1 MEDESL
7 EIPRVK
13 LHILY
18 KPIIKEIDSKL
29 TNPPNYLKY
38 AADYSKYNK
47 IFKKLTM
54 KLDKCSIYISINEH
68 TNEIENIFTY
78 TDSDGNNL
86 LLYCCKKNIP
96 ELCNYIINYYGNKF
110 DIGSINND
118 NKTALIIS
126 IQNNMF
132 DVATNLISA
141 QYLDDHTETNIGQI
155 DNSNKNALDY
165 MLEKVT
171 TDENDKIQVAE
182 NAVIVENKG
191 LIADLFKFYLRS
203 LNYNS
208 IAIRRNPIEFG
219 SVYNYGIA
227 ENYIEIFCKDLY
239 FWKPILEKEFEYE
252 YDEIMKFTTKFCK
265 EKKTAESSINT
276 GKSFTGR
283 KRNINS
289 LLSNATIL
297 NNNRDNNRDSD
308 ETIEMSRRNSY
319 ELYHNLPSEIIP
331 LRHVD
336 VHKYDYGDD
345 YRERNPIPRRNL
357 PVYFPPSKH
366 TQKKQRT
373 RSPDKKNRDP
383 NIEREFTLGG
393 SKKRSR
399 NINKNKSKK
408 YTLRKNQKNR
418 NLGVLLYTVI
428 L

>member
-1 MEDESL
+1 MEDEYL

-18 KPIIKEIDSKL
+18 KTIIKAIDSKL
-29 TNPPNYLKY
+29 TNPPNYSKY

-54 KLDKCSIYISINEH
+54 KLDDSSIYISINEH
-68 TNEIENIFTY
+68 TNEKENIFTY

-96 ELCNYIINYYGNKF
+96 GLCNYIIIYYGNKF

-118 NKTALIIS
+118 KETALIIS
-126 IQNNMF
+126 IKNNMF

-171 TDENDKIQVAE
+171 TDENNKIQVAE
-182 NAVIVENKG
+182 NAVIVENKR

-203 LNYNS
+203 LNYSN

-239 FWKPILEKEFEYE
+239 FWKPILEEEVR
-252 YDEIMKFTTKFCK
+252 YDEIMKFTKKFCK

-276 GKSFTGR
+276 GKIFTGR
-283 KRNINS
+283 KRNMDS
-289 LLSNATIL
+289 ELPNATIIS
-297 NNNRDNNRDSD
+297 NDPIHAIR
-308 ETIEMSRRNSY
+308 
-319 ELYHNLPSEIIP
+319 HNDYDGYQNQPYEIIP

-345 YRERNPIPRRNL
+345 YHERNPIPRRNL

-366 TQKKQRT
+366 TKKTRT
-373 RSPDKKNRDP
+373 RSPDKTRSPKNRDP
-383 NIEREFTLGG
+383 TIEREFTLGG
-393 SKKRSR
+393 SKKRYR
-399 NINKNKSKK
+399 NKNKLKK
-408 YTLRKNQKNR
+408 YTLRKK
-418 NLGVLLYTVI
+418 LKK
-428 L
+428 